1 VPLLQYVATLLD
13 PAGAISRASRGA
25 NHGPRP
31 SALGCEINCWN
42 RRADGVPA
50 DKRAVAQD
58 IAIRDA
64 AAMQAVAAV
73 TITYTQ
79 TTYTVTQTRA
89 VTAPVATTTENGEPI
104 LWRLNGRGG
113 C

>member
-1 VPLLQYVATLLD
+1 
-13 PAGAISRASRGA
+13 
-25 NHGPRP
+25 
-31 SALGCEINCWN
+31 
-42 RRADGVPA
+42 
-50 DKRAVAQD
+50 
-58 IAIRDA
+58 
-64 AAMQAVAAV
+64 MQAVAAV

-113 C
+113 ADFFFLLVYRVVTQTV